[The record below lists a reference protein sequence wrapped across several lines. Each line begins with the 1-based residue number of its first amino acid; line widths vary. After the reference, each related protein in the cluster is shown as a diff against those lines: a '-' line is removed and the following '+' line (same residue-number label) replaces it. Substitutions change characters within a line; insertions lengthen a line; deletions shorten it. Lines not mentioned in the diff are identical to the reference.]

1 MADTPEERRV
11 MVELARNPLV
21 ELPERRDGIV
31 FSYHVV
37 GDASH
42 RLIGWDAVETAMA
55 GGQGFVW
62 LHLDLSVRRA
72 REWIAHAPE
81 IPEDLR
87 IELGSSDVRTRLEHH
102 QGTLFGVFT
111 DMQYD
116 IDPDLTEISTVR
128 IFGSHQLVVS
138 ARRHPS
144 RSMDRL
150 RREMHNG
157 KVLRGAADLIA
168 TMVYHLADTVE
179 MAVVELID
187 SLDGIEDRLLEGRS
201 ASAREDLGAIRR
213 FAVRL
218 HRHLALKRRAVFQVC
233 ARPPAFF
240 DEEDGN
246 DLREAI
252 EQLGA
257 VVDDLVSA
265 QERAKLLYEEMAAQ
279 QAEIANRNLLIL
291 SVLTAVFSPMTLVTG
306 VFGMN
311 VAGLP
316 GLENPHAFWWTM
328 LGMGFVGL
336 LAFVGLRRLNMF

>member
-1 MADTPEERRV
+1 

-31 FSYHVV
+31 FCYHVV
-37 GDASH
+37 DGRNE
-42 RLIGWDAVETAMA
+42 RLIGWDAVETAMIA
-55 GGQGFVW
+55 GRGFVW

-72 REWIAHAPE
+72 REWIAQAPA

-87 IELGSSDVRTRLEHH
+87 AELGSSDVRTRLESY

-128 IFGSHQLVVS
+128 IFGSDQLVVS

-150 RREMHNG
+150 RRALHEG
-157 KVLRGAADLIA
+157 KALRGPADLIS
-168 TMVYHLADTVE
+168 TMLAHLAETVE
-179 MAVVELID
+179 SAVVELID
-187 SLDGIEDRLLEGRS
+187 SLDDIEDRLLEGRRG
-201 ASAREDLGAIRR
+201 SAREDLGAIRR

-240 DEEDGN
+240 AEEDAV

-279 QAEIANRNLLIL
+279 QAEVANRNLLIL
-291 SVLTAVFSPMTLVTG
+291 SVLTAVFLPMTLVTG
-306 VFGMN
+306 IFGMN

-316 GLENPHAFWWTM
+316 GLVAPHAFWWTM
-328 LGMGFVGL
+328 LLMAIVGVL
-336 LAFVGLRRLNMF
+336 SFLGLRRLNIF

>member
-1 MADTPEERRV
+1 

-31 FSYHVV
+31 FAFHVI
-37 GDASH
+37 GGANG
-42 RLIGWDAVETAMA
+42 RLVGWDAVEKAMA
-55 GGQGFVW
+55 DDRGFVW

-72 REWIAHAPE
+72 REWIAQAPM

-87 IELGSSDVRTRLEHH
+87 HELGASDVRTRLEQY

-128 IFGSHQLVVS
+128 IFGSGRMVVS

-144 RSMDRL
+144 RTMDKL
-150 RREMHNG
+150 RRALYDGLH
-157 KVLRGAADLIA
+157 LRGPADLIA
-168 TMVYHLADTVE
+168 TMVANLADTVE
-179 MAVVELID
+179 LAVVELIV
-187 SLDGIEDRLLEGRS
+187 SLDEIEDRLLEGRNS
-201 ASAREDLGAIRR
+201 STREDLGAVRR

-240 DEEDGN
+240 SEEDGV

-279 QAEIANRNLLIL
+279 QGEEANRNLLIL
-291 SVLTAVFSPMTLVTG
+291 SVLTAVFLPMTLVTG
-306 VFGMN
+306 IFGMN

-316 GLENPHAFWWTM
+316 GLINPHAFWWTM
-328 LGMGFVGL
+328 LGMGVVGL
-336 LAFVGLRRLNMF
+336 VAFLGLRRLNIF

>member
-1 MADTPEERRV
+1 ME
-11 MVELARNPLV
+11 ELAHNPLV

-31 FSYHVV
+31 FAYHFVEGRGQRMV
-37 GDASH
+37 G
-42 RLIGWDAVETAMA
+42 WPAVEAA
-55 GGQGFVW
+55 LDKPDGFVW
-62 LHLDLSVRRA
+62 VHLDLSVRRA
-72 REWIAHAPE
+72 RDWLAQASA

-87 IELGSSDVRTRLEHH
+87 AEMGASDVRTRLEQHR
-102 QGTLFGVFT
+102 GVLFGVFT

-116 IDPDLTEISTVR
+116 IDPDLTEISSVR
-128 IFGSHQLVVS
+128 IFGSERVVIS

-150 RREMHNG
+150 RRDIQG
-157 KVLRGAADLIA
+157 GQVLRGAADLIA
-168 TMVYHLADTVE
+168 TMLSYLADTVE
-179 MAVVELID
+179 MAVVELIV
-187 SLDGIEDRLLEGRS
+187 SLDEIEDRLLEGRKTT
-201 ASAREDLGAIRR
+201 AREDLGAVRR

-218 HRHLALKRRAVFQVC
+218 HRHLALKRRAAFQVC

-240 DEEDGN
+240 AEDDAT

-279 QAEIANRNLLIL
+279 QAEDANRNLLIL
-291 SVLTAVFSPMTLVTG
+291 SVLTAVFLPMTLVTG

-316 GLENPHAFWWTM
+316 GLSDVHAFWWTV
-328 LGMGFVGL
+328 LGMIVVGL
-336 LAFVGLRRLNMF
+336 LAFLGLRRLNLF